1 MEIQDRK
8 LGNEIFLI
16 VFKGQKVRIE
26 GTSVL
31 GEDVE
36 IKDEVYLNGNIIFP
50 HKSVSQSIDTKGT
63 IIM

>member
-1 MEIQDRK
+1 
-8 LGNEIFLI
+8 
-16 VFKGQKVRIE
+16 VRIE

-36 IKDEVYLNGNIIFP
+36 IKDEVYMNGNIIFP
-50 HKSVSQSIDTKGT
+50 HKSVSSSIDTKGT